1 MKKITIIMLALVA
14 FVATSCSS
22 GYSEEK
28 CKELCAKIEKG
39 ETLSQ
44 DDYTECINQCDAILD
59 ECKSKL
65 ESIKDDDENLSD
77 KYRKFKADTRVMLNY
92 GKTMWKALE
101 SADLDNDNKEKF
113 KELEK
118 KSDEVGALRRGIS
131 ERVYNY

>member
-1 MKKITIIMLALVA
+1 MKKITFIMLALVA

-44 DDYTECINQCDAILD
+44 DEYSECIEQCIAIVD
-59 ECKSKL
+59 ECKSKP

-77 KYRKFKADTRVMLNY
+77 NYRKFKSDTREMMDY
-92 GKTMWKALE
+92 GKIMWQALE
-101 SADLDNDNKEKF
+101 SADLDDANKEKF

-118 KSDEVGALRRGIS
+118 KSDEVGDLRRSIS